1 MSIRIGGLVQRTLRL
16 SRQHLIADRQR
27 RIQLDMAFCQ
37 KDMAFCQKDMTT
49 YERACDDFRPIE
61 LPCNASAA

>member
-27 RIQLDMAFCQ
+27 RIHLHMAFCE
-37 KDMAFCQKDMTT
+37 KDMTP